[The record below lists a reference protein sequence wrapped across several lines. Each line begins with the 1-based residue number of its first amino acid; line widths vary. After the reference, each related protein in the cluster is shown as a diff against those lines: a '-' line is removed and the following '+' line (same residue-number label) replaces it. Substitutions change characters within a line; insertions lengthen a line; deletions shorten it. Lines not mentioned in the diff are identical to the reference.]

1 MLYYSY
7 KFLLSVVPTAVT
19 SSAASWR
26 AVIVLSVSLL
36 PMLLRLI
43 ATQKPTA
50 LFVLVMG
57 GWQFIMTQTN
67 SAGGDTVLLLELRKN
82 AGMSQEYLARALGVS
97 RQTIVNWESGK
108 SVPTADKAVKLAE
121 LFNTTVEKL
130 MEE

>member
-1 MLYYSY
+1 M
-7 KFLLSVVPTAVT
+7 
-19 SSAASWR
+19 
-26 AVIVLSVSLL
+26 
-36 PMLLRLI
+36 
-43 ATQKPTA
+43 
-50 LFVLVMG
+50 
-57 GWQFIMTQTN
+57 
-67 SAGGDTVLLLELRKN
+67 LLLELRKN